1 MSVSVSVTSADE
13 QAIAAVVDHHAALLR
28 GLRAW
33 VLTLGRAVSEGG
45 PYDRPLGA
53 LTAYLATNVL
63 PHAAAEE
70 AVLYPALAADAGGG
84 LFVDAMLL
92 DHEELTERTRAL
104 ANVCDPYVALALV
117 EGALAVFALHVR
129 KENELL
135 LPALQHA
142 DGVSVAGLLRS
153 MQERLGEAGTA
164 DAARDVPE
172 LGPIGPAGSA
182 LTPDRS

>member
-1 MSVSVSVTSADE
+1 MSVSVNVTSADE

-28 GLRAW
+28 GLQAW
-33 VLTLGRAVSEGG
+33 VLTLERAVSEGG
-45 PYDRPLGA
+45 PYERALGA

-135 LPALQHA
+135 LPALQRA

-153 MQERLGEAGTA
+153 MQERLGAA

-172 LGPIGPAGSA
+172 PGPIGPAGSA